1 MSYEQRDNGRNNFRE
16 EDGSNT
22 QLFIAKGRNDG
33 MDSRSLVDFIS
44 DETGTDSSLISNVK
58 VLDAFSFFAV
68 PNDEAGKILDYF
80 QEKAGEEGRPLVS
93 KAKRKNSSGGGGG
106 GFDRNRPRNYDDR
119 PRRDYDDRPR
129 RDYNDRPR
137 RDYDD
142 RPRRDYGDGN
152 RNGNN
157 G

>member
-58 VLDAFSFFAV
+58 VLDAFSFFIV
-68 PNDEAGKILDYF
+68 QVGQVTFNF
-80 QEKAGEEGRPLVS
+80 
-93 KAKRKNSSGGGGG
+93 
-106 GFDRNRPRNYDDR
+106 
-119 PRRDYDDRPR
+119 
-129 RDYNDRPR
+129 
-137 RDYDD
+137 
-142 RPRRDYGDGN
+142 
-152 RNGNN
+152 
-157 G
+157 